1 MIKKSIYPKTERV
14 KVEQSNVCEIT
25 EKLDGSNLCIF
36 KKNDILYLATRNN
49 IISITELLD
58 EKVKSMLYKGLYGW
72 LEEHAQE
79 LVQEIRND
87 SCICGEWLG
96 MGKLKYDVGEFD
108 KRFYMFAKAN
118 VNDDFELYNIYY
130 YHELFKYPFESLE
143 IPNFIGVVPVAYE
156 LGIVPDKEKLDE
168 LYAKYYSKVKR
179 NVEGF
184 VVNYSNKITKYVRM
198 KNGKL
203 QEHTDNGKG
212 E

>member
-1 MIKKSIYPKTERV
+1 MIKKCIYPKTERV
-14 KVEQSNVCEIT
+14 KVEQSNICEVT

-36 KKNDILYLATRNN
+36 KKNDVLHIAQRNN
-49 IISITELLD
+49 VFSIEEIED
-58 EKVKSMLYKGLYGW
+58 VKDKLYSGLYAW
-72 LEEHAQE
+72 LLEHKEVLEKE
-79 LVQEIRND
+79 LRND

-108 KRFYMFAKAN
+108 KRYYMFAKAN
-118 VNDDFELYNIYY
+118 INDDFELYNIYY

-143 IPNFIGVVPVAYE
+143 IPSFIGIVPVAYE
-156 LGIVPDKEKLDE
+156 LGIVPTKEKLDE
-168 LYAKYYSKVKR
+168 LYEKYCQKVNR

-184 VVNYSNKITKYVRM
+184 VVNYSNHITKYVRM

-203 QEHTDNGKG
+203 QEHFDRG

>member
-1 MIKKSIYPKTERV
+1 MIKKCIYPKTERV
-14 KVEQSNVCEIT
+14 KVEQSNVCEVT

-36 KKNDILYLATRNN
+36 KKSDVLHIAQRNN
-49 IISITELLD
+49 IFSIEEL
-58 EKVKSMLYKGLYGW
+58 EEVKDKLYSGLYAW
-72 LEEHAQE
+72 LIEHREALEKE
-79 LVQEIRND
+79 LRND

-108 KRFYMFAKAN
+108 KRYYMFAKAN
-118 VNDDFELYNIYY
+118 INDDFDLYNIHY

-143 IPNFIGVVPVAYE
+143 VPSFIGIVPVAYE
-156 LGIVPDKEKLDE
+156 LGIVPTKEKLDE
-168 LYAKYYSKVKR
+168 LYEKYCQKVNR

-184 VVNYSNKITKYVRM
+184 VVNYSNHITKYVRM

-203 QEHTDNGKG
+203 QEHFDRG

>member
-1 MIKKSIYPKTERV
+1 MIKKCIYPKTERV
-14 KVEQSNVCEIT
+14 KVEQSNVCEVT

-36 KKNDILYLATRNN
+36 KKNDILHIAQRNN
-49 IISITELLD
+49 IFSIE
-58 EKVKSMLYKGLYGW
+58 EIEEVKDKLYSGLYAW
-72 LEEHAQE
+72 ILEHKEVLEKE
-79 LVQEIRND
+79 LRND

-108 KRFYMFAKAN
+108 KRYYMFAKAN
-118 VNDDFELYNIYY
+118 INDNFELFNIYY

-143 IPNFIGVVPVAYE
+143 IPTFIGVVPVAYE
-156 LGIVPDKEKLDE
+156 LGIVPNKEKLDE
-168 LYAKYYSKVKR
+168 LYEKYCQKVNR

-184 VVNYSNKITKYVRM
+184 VVNYSNHITKYVRM

-203 QEHTDNGKG
+203 QEHFDRG